1 APGMD
6 AIEAPCP
13 AHKGPD
19 GYRRAAVHASL
30 LGFDGKWAIH
40 PDQIAVA
47 NEVFAPTADEV
58 AEARE
63 AIEVYRRSEAD
74 GIGAIGRDGKLVDAA
89 HMRLAE
95 NVLYKASL
103 AAGEGEGEEA

>member
-1 APGMD
+1 M
-6 AIEAPCP
+6 
-13 AHKGPD
+13 
-19 GYRRAAVHASL
+19 HASL

-40 PDQIAVA
+40 PDQIVIA
-47 NEVFAPTADEV
+47 NEVFAPTAEEV

-63 AIEVYRRSEAD
+63 AMEVYGRSEAE

-103 AAGEGEGEEA
+103 TDRHNP